1 MGEERADPVDWA
13 PLCGI
18 GQVDALGLAVGLA
31 GLDGL
36 AGLLD
41 GAEDGLVVEA
51 GLGDDKGLLLLER
64 DLVRLD
70 TCNSRK

>member
-1 MGEERADPVDWA
+1 V
-13 PLCGI
+13 PLCGL
-18 GQVDALGLAVGLA
+18 GQVDTLGLAVSLA

-51 GLGDDKGLLLLER
+51 GLGNNKGLLLLER

-70 TCNSRK
+70 ACNSRKREIY